1 MLEDEETRTLNSD
14 VIRVLTT
21 SLGFNFSEVISSVQK
36 HRPSRVFAT
45 YELLNKKFM
54 KNSQNQPKIV
64 SLRDVK
70 REMETKNKENQAK
83 KQNQSESDSGFE
95 NKSSSSE
102 TEMQK
107 KKPEDNL
114 PALEDTQVFQKTLKS
129 NMTRHNSTTIPRNR
143 PVRSEK

>member
-1 MLEDEETRTLNSD
+1 MQCNETMLEDEESRTLNSD

-70 REMETKNKENQAK
+70 REMETKNKVCGSTK
-83 KQNQSESDSGFE
+83 KQEG
-95 NKSSSSE
+95 
-102 TEMQK
+102 TEY
-107 KKPEDNL
+107 
-114 PALEDTQVFQKTLKS
+114 T
-129 NMTRHNSTTIPRNR
+129 PRNYSSGE
-143 PVRSEK
+143 PTCNAG